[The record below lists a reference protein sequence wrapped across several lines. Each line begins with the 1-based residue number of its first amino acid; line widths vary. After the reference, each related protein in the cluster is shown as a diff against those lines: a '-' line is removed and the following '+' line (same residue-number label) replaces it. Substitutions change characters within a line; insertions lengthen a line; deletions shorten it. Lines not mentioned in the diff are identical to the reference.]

1 MVLTPWSKTE
11 KGRIN
16 KKCNFWCQKYKN
28 GPECKYPGNCFSH
41 FFVWNWILHVW
52 NGFYTLCH
60 SKIGLFNNW
69 LQLDNFG
76 LLPPSDCPP
85 YSLINN
91 HLYCLKT
98 TIVRKP
104 KPSVKHILFL
114 LDCFIGVF
122 RHQES
127 LLMVPFELF
136 QQVFQRAPF
145 DSCSVLPEKF

>member
-1 MVLTPWSKTE
+1 MLRYVLKKSKISVSTVYLPSPM
-11 KGRIN
+11 RRRVHVP
-16 KKCNFWCQKYKN
+16 KKKI
-28 GPECKYPGNCFSH
+28 
-41 FFVWNWILHVW
+41 FVWHWILHVW

-104 KPSVKHILFL
+104 KPSVKHILLL